1 MGVEIF
7 PIYIFI
13 RKIIMKIEKKLIKE
27 TFNIKEENRKTFS
40 NKKQNI
46 IISESQLEML
56 LVKLNKK

>member
-1 MGVEIF
+1 
-7 PIYIFI
+7 
-13 RKIIMKIEKKLIKE
+13 MKIEKKLIKE